1 MNDEIKSHMNT
12 RDKLFR
18 KWRKSRTS
26 TNKENYRQMRSLV
39 NIMVR
44 SAKEEHTKQ
53 LLRDFSN
60 DSNKFWKCIKNV
72 FPSSNKSTQ
81 KHHAFTVD
89 GIDTDNKAKIAN
101 GFCSYFVTVI
111 KYMESN
117 AFKLRDFV
125 WKSQTHLLP
134 KTVRRL
140 KFQYVSKIEVERD
153 KKMKRKKTTGSDNL
167 PAGMLKDSASTISS
181 PLSFI
186 INLSLRQG
194 MVPSEW
200 KVASVTPIHK
210 AGPKNEFENY
220 RPISVLSI
228 LSKVLERIVHKQ
240 LLTHL
245 ETENLLSSCQ
255 YGFRPGRSTQLATT
269 KFIDSV
275 RRTVDKGL
283 IVGSIFIDLSKAF
296 DTLSH
301 SKLLTKLSAYGVR
314 DVELQWFTDYL
325 FNRKVFVN

>member
-1 MNDEIKSHMNT
+1 
-12 RDKLFR
+12 
-18 KWRKSRTS
+18 
-26 TNKENYRQMRSLV
+26 MRNLV
-39 NIMVR
+39 NFMVC

-53 LLRDFSN
+53 LLRDSSN

-72 FPSSNKSTQ
+72 FPSSNKSRQ

-89 GIDTDNKAKIAN
+89 DIDTDDKAKIAN
-101 GFCSYFVTVI
+101 GFCSCFVTVVRLM
-111 KYMESN
+111 KSN
-117 AFKLRDFV
+117 AIKLRDFV

-134 KTVRRL
+134 KTARRL

-181 PLSFI
+181 TLSFI

-210 AGPKNEFENY
+210 AGSKNEFENY

-240 LLTHL
+240 H
-245 ETENLLSSCQ
+245 NLRFSFL
-255 YGFRPGRSTQLATT
+255 
-269 KFIDSV
+269 
-275 RRTVDKGL
+275 
-283 IVGSIFIDLSKAF
+283 
-296 DTLSH
+296 
-301 SKLLTKLSAYGVR
+301 
-314 DVELQWFTDYL
+314 
-325 FNRKVFVN
+325 